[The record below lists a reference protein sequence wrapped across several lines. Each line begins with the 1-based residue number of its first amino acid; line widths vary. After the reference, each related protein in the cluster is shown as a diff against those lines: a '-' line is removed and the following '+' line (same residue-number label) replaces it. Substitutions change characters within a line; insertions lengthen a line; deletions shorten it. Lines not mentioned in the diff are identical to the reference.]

1 MKCKLAHDLRNG
13 LAIILGEC
21 ELMAGEAPTG
31 NDEAGAGERLRTV
44 TRVARRMADAIR
56 EHECQVEAVLRMP
69 RVRAN
74 VAPAPAE
81 ERFDTTL
88 AS

>member
-21 ELMAGEAPTG
+21 ELMAAETPIK
-31 NDEAGAGERLRTV
+31 NDEAGATERLRTV

-56 EHECQVEAVLRMP
+56 EHECQVEAALRA
-69 RVRAN
+69 RHVRAN
-74 VAPAPAE
+74 EAPALAE
-81 ERFDTTL
+81 DRFDTVL
-88 AS
+88 AP